1 MLCEKFDNPGKVSF
15 TTIPTKSDGGM
26 TEAEA
31 LARFAKQAIE
41 LERLQELLSAAGTHA
56 LLVVLQGRDASG
68 KDGAIKSVAGAM
80 NPGGTRVAAF
90 KVPTPEERAHDF
102 LWRIH
107 KQTPGKGEVVF
118 FNRSHYEDILVVR
131 VHNLAPKEVWEK
143 RYDDI
148 NNFENLL
155 TDNNVIVVKFF
166 LHVSKDEQERRL
178 LDREAN
184 SEKSWKLNPSDWTER
199 SFWDDYSAAY
209 DDVLERCSM
218 QNAPWYVIPGDNKW
232 FRNVAMAEVLIE
244 ALKPYKAEWKAS
256 LAKLGA
262 EQKIA
267 LEKIRAASTA

>member
-15 TTIPTKSDGGM
+15 ATIPTKRDGDM
-26 TEAEA
+26 TEAQA
-31 LARFAKQAIE
+31 LTRFAKQALE
-41 LERLQELLSAAGTHA
+41 LGKLQNLLSAAGTHA

-68 KDGAIKSVAGAM
+68 KDGAIKGVAGSM
-80 NPGGTRVAAF
+80 NPSGTRVASF

-131 VHNLAPKEVWEK
+131 VHNLAPEEVWEK
-143 RYDDI
+143 RYEDI

-166 LHVSKDEQERRL
+166 LHVSKEEQERRL
-178 LDREAN
+178 LEREAN
-184 SEKSWKLNPSDWTER
+184 PEKSWKLNPSDWTER
-199 SFWDDYSAAY
+199 NFWDNYTAAY

-218 QNAPWYVIPGDNKW
+218 ANAPWYVVPADNKW

-244 ALKPYKAEWKAS
+244 TLRPYKEGWKATLGK
-256 LAKLGA
+256 LAA
-262 EQKIA
+262 EQRIA
-267 LEKIRAASTA
+267 LEKIRAGQ

>member
-1 MLCEKFDNPGKVSF
+1 MLCEKFDKPGKLSLKS
-15 TTIPTKSDGGM
+15 IPTKRDGDM
-26 TEAEA
+26 TEEKA
-31 LARFAKQAIE
+31 LGRFAKQAEE
-41 LERLQELLSAAGTHA
+41 LGKLQELLSAAGTHA

-68 KDGAIKSVAGAM
+68 KDGAIKSVAGSM

-102 LWRIH
+102 LWRVH
-107 KQTPGKGEVVF
+107 QQTPGKGEVVF

-131 VHNLAPKEVWEK
+131 VHNLAPEAVWQK

-155 TDNNVIVVKFF
+155 VDNNVIVVKFF
-166 LHVSKDEQERRL
+166 LHVSKDEQEKRL

-184 SEKSWKLNPSDWTER
+184 PEKSWKLNPSDWTER
-199 SFWDDYSAAY
+199 KFWDDYTAAY
-209 DDVLERCSM
+209 DDVLERCSTPE
-218 QNAPWYVIPGDNKW
+218 APWHVVSADNKW

-244 ALKPYKAEWKAS
+244 TLKPYKADWKAS

-262 EQKIA
+262 EQKLA
-267 LEKIRAASTA
+267 LEKIRAESA